1 MNSTP
6 TDRAAA
12 AHVSDHK
19 RGNVRDPSGFA
30 VRLRSQARKR
40 PRPGRVCGTSSIT
53 SAKTC
58 LEEADRRYGVSRRI
72 PSPASRARRIACA
85 RSPT

>member
-19 RGNVRDPSGFA
+19 RGNVCDRAGLRYVFDHKRENVPRGSRQALRRVPPSPQSG
-30 VRLRSQARKR
+30 V
-40 PRPGRVCGTSSIT
+40 PRPQDRLCSVSDLKLG
-53 SAKTC
+53 
-58 LEEADRRYGVSRRI
+58 EDRRQVVGDGLR
-72 PSPASRARRIACA
+72 
-85 RSPT
+85 

>member
-19 RGNVRDPSGFA
+19 RGSVRDPGGLRYVFDHKRENVPRGSRQALRRVPPSPQSG
-30 VRLRSQARKR
+30 V
-40 PRPGRVCGTSSIT
+40 PRPQDRLCSVSDLKLG
-53 SAKTC
+53 
-58 LEEADRRYGVSRRI
+58 EDRRQVVGDGLR
-72 PSPASRARRIACA
+72 
-85 RSPT
+85 